1 MSKGRTKDK
10 PLRTDIDMSEI
21 FVSKYTTKV
30 SGQLYRLVSMQLAMF
45 AAAVELFLEG
55 SSEGPVQGALEL
67 QESSPGG
74 HKMHEY
80 HTSS

>member
-1 MSKGRTKDK
+1 MDF
-10 PLRTDIDMSEI
+10 I
-21 FVSKYTTKV
+21 
-30 SGQLYRLVSMQLAMF
+30 VSMQLAMF